1 VAVNIGSSNQGEKI
15 MCTIFVASGVS
26 VHGCFVKTL
35 PNGLTVV
42 RVGKK
47 EYVGTLIT
55 SERYEKRLAG

>member
-1 VAVNIGSSNQGEKI
+1 